1 MYCFA
6 LSVVL
11 IGYCA
16 VNSMCC
22 AHDFCATPVLCR
34 PTCSSTTPCTA
45 TGSTVTSNSRTP
57 RPFSSV
63 RSRSPSSASGS
74 PCYCFIQRSVTASF
88 RDRLSFL
95 FMLWPD
101 VWAATILKEP
111 GGDPVGW
118 GWRWLCCGVHWCLH
132 WQGEG
137 CCSLEGI
144 GAAWSSY
151 GCYRMFVLRLFVMFM
166 FSLVSECMH
175 LGEFIYLQGWQIR
188 WPT

>member
-1 MYCFA
+1 MISVLP
-6 LSVVL
+6 LSCVDLHVQVWHR
-11 IGYCA
+11 A
-16 VNSMCC
+16 
-22 AHDFCATPVLCR
+22 R
-34 PTCSSTTPCTA
+34 PLEA
-45 TGSTVTSNSRTP
+45 QWHQHQGLQD
-57 RPFSSV
+57 
-63 RSRSPSSASGS
+63 PSLRWEAGHRLRHQVA
-74 PCYCFIQRSVTASF
+74 PVTASF

-101 VWAATILKEP
+101 VWAATNLKEP
-111 GGDPVGW
+111 GGDPVRW
-118 GWRWLCCGVHWCLH
+118 GWCWLCRGVHWCLH

-175 LGEFIYLQGWQIR
+175 LGDKLTDG
-188 WPT
+188 TLSLA